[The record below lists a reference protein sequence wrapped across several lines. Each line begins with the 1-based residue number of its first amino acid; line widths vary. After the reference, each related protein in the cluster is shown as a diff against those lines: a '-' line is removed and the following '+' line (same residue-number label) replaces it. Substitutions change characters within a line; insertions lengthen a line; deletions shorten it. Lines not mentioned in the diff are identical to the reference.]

1 MTNKI
6 NEDLFLISE
15 ELSKEDK
22 IYRENYSS
30 INTFLNNQYN
40 QAIFGTNKI
49 EISISDNSPANRG
62 FYMRYAKILDMV
74 QNANGHNEELTNAR
88 NRLLLV
94 LGNNSEPLQE
104 FYAFE
109 SAFQKA
115 LQYSFTF
122 QDLKPFFQIA
132 RIFLLDI
139 LQGNVSNNLVRR
151 LIFISI
157 YYDLSKDY
165 HLDEIIRQYQ
175 DTTLGA
181 QVKECLAHHNYAL
194 FMPTSSAPKLKYPNS

>member
-74 QNANGHNEELTNAR
+74 QNANGHNEELTNA
-88 NRLLLV
+88 N
-94 LGNNSEPLQE
+94 E
-104 FYAFE
+104 
-109 SAFQKA
+109 
-115 LQYSFTF
+115 
-122 QDLKPFFQIA
+122 DLTTANAELTAQVEK
-132 RIFLLDI
+132 
-139 LQGNVSNNLVRR
+139 
-151 LIFISI
+151 
-157 YYDLSKDY
+157 LSKKDKTA
-165 HLDEIIRQYQ
+165 D
-175 DTTLGA
+175 
-181 QVKECLAHHNYAL
+181 K
-194 FMPTSSAPKLKYPNS
+194 